1 VWETWRGMGW
11 PLTIAWLAWTWLLW
25 AIVPRRYT

>member
-1 VWETWRGMGW
+1 MGW
-11 PLTIAWLAWTWLLW
+11 SLTVAWLAWTWLLW